1 MGSEMCIRDS
11 INPPN
16 LQGIW
21 GATMTPPWSGDYT
34 TNGNLPVVVSHYLQ
48 ANTPELM
55 LPLFDRL
62 EAYMEDFKVNARELF
77 NCQMCIRDRACASV
91 YGAGCFVL

>member
-1 MGSEMCIRDS
+1 
-11 INPPN
+11 
-16 LQGIW
+16 
-21 GATMTPPWSGDYT
+21 MTPPWSGDYT

-77 NCQMCIRDRACASV
+77 
-91 YGAGCFVL
+91 

>member
-1 MGSEMCIRDS
+1 
-11 INPPN
+11 
-16 LQGIW
+16 
-21 GATMTPPWSGDYT
+21 MTPPWSGDYT

-62 EAYMEDFKVNARELF
+62 EAYMEDFKVNARELLIVRVF
-77 NCQMCIRDRACASV
+77 MSLH
-91 YGAGCFVL
+91 VLVPMV

>member
-1 MGSEMCIRDS
+1 MRHVNVISATG

-62 EAYMEDFKVNARELF
+62 EAYRILK
-77 NCQMCIRDRACASV
+77 
-91 YGAGCFVL
+91 